1 MGGKS
6 RCMQQGAYWP
16 KAVLRSVEVTAGSFK
31 MDHRHSVSI
40 LPKLRCLS
48 YSIIL
53 CCRLN

>member
-6 RCMQQGAYWP
+6 RCMQQGAYRP